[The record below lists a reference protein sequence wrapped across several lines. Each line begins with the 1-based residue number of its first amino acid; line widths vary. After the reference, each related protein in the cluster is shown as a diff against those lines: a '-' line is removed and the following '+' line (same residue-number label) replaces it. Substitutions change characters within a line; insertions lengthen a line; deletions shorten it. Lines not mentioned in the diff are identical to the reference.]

1 MDIHLTGLG
10 KKFNRDW
17 IFKNLDISLLSGQ
30 SYAIVGPNGS
40 GKSTLL
46 KVIAGYLPASTGT
59 ITYSNNGMPLSGE
72 DFYKHIIFAA
82 PYLELIEE
90 FTLTELLQFHFKFKK
105 IIPGHSMDSVIEL
118 LGLNHSANKFI
129 SIFSSVIKQRVKL
142 ALAFFSESKVLFLD
156 EPTVNLDVEGIK
168 WYEDQIKAL
177 SGDKLILI
185 ASNQKMEYQWAT
197 KVINISECKM

>member
-59 ITYSNNGMPLSGE
+59 ITYSNNGVPLSGE

-90 FTLTELLQFHFKFKK
+90 FNLTELLHFHFKFKK
-105 IIPGHSMDSVIEL
+105 IIPGHSINSIIEL
-118 LGLNHSANKFI
+118 LGFTHSAHKFI
-129 SIFSSVIKQRVKL
+129 YNFSSGMKQRVKL
-142 ALAFFSESKVLFLD
+142 ALAFFSESKVLLLD

-168 WYEDQIKAL
+168 WYSDQIKAL
-177 SGDKLILI
+177 SEDKLILI
-185 ASNQKMEYQWAT
+185 ASNQEMEYQWST
-197 KVINISECKM
+197 NIINISECKM

>member
-17 IFKNLDISLLSGQ
+17 IFKNLDTSLLSGQ

-46 KVIAGYLPASTGT
+46 KVIAGYLPATTGT
-59 ITYSNNGMPLSGE
+59 IAYSHKGLPVTDE

-90 FTLTELLQFHFKFKK
+90 FNLTELLQFHFKFKK
-105 IIPGHSMDSVIEL
+105 IIPGHTIDSIIEL
-118 LGLNHSANKFI
+118 LGFNHSANKFI
-129 SIFSSVIKQRVKL
+129 YNFSSGMKQRVKL
-142 ALAFFSESKVLFLD
+142 ALAFFSESNVLFLD
-156 EPTVNLDVEGIK
+156 EPTVNLDEEGIK
-168 WYEDQIKAL
+168 WYFDQIKAL
-177 SGDKLILI
+177 SEDKLILI
-185 ASNQKMEYQWAT
+185 ASNQKMEYQWAS